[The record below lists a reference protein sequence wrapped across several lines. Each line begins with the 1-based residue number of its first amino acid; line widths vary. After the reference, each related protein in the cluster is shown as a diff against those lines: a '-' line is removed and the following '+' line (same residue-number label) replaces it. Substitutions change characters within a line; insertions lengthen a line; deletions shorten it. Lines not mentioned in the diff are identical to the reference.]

1 MLLFSQKFNKYS
13 RDLLSHLTEENEK
26 VISPIKQ
33 RKPTP
38 ITETREKRKLI
49 EGFISEA
56 NYRRYSMDEIDL
68 ATDYFSDG
76 LKIGEGGYGPVY
88 KATLNHTLV
97 AIKALRSDISTTQ
110 GLRQFQQEV
119 CLYASEID
127 FTITSG
133 GANTDP
139 MTS

>member
-1 MLLFSQKFNKYS
+1 MI
-13 RDLLSHLTEENEK
+13 T
-26 VISPIKQ
+26 PIKQ
-33 RKPTP
+33 KKPTLIP
-38 ITETREKRKLI
+38 ETREKRKLI
-49 EGFISEA
+49 EGFVSEA

-68 ATDYFSDG
+68 ATDYFSDA

-119 CLYASEID
+119 CLYSSEI
-127 FTITSG
+127 FFNVTLGGGKTGPITS
-133 GANTDP
+133 
-139 MTS
+139 